1 MFWSLR
7 GEERK
12 TAQKEMHLKEK
23 VLKNE
28 NQHK

>member
-7 GEERK
+7 GKERK
-12 TAQKEMHLKEK
+12 TAQKETHFKEK